1 MTDYQLRLSLFQR
14 SSMKYG
20 VAFLLIVSQIANAQH
35 KFIQFTPDTF
45 SNLFSLNR
53 TPVLTINPG
62 DTVSTETIDAM
73 GYDKKGVKRQKGGN
87 PLTGPF
93 IINTAQAGDIIAVTL
108 TKVNLN
114 RDYAYTT
121 ESIAGRAATKT
132 TASQFDKKPR
142 YVKWKL
148 DIQNGYAF
156 TDSLYGN
163 LKQFKVPLHPFLGCI
178 GVAPSRKNNE
188 ILSFFPGEFGG
199 NMDFSAVTQS
209 ATVYLPVFH
218 DGAYLYFGDGHAL
231 QGDGELAGNALE
243 TSMDIEFTVNL
254 IKNPTQP
261 LTNPRVEDSTYIMAM
276 GIAKTIDEAFKIS
289 TEELLK
295 WLQQD
300 YQVTLQEAM
309 QVAATSS
316 EYTIAEIADP
326 EVAVAAKIKK
336 QLLKGLVKRK

>member
-1 MTDYQLRLSLFQR
+1 
-14 SSMKYG
+14 MKYG
-20 VAFLLIVSQIANAQH
+20 FTLLLIASQIVNAQH
-35 KFIQFTPDTF
+35 KFIHFVPDTF

-53 TPVLTINPG
+53 TPVLTIDPG

-73 GYDKKGVKRQKGGN
+73 GYDKKTVKRQKGGN

-93 IINTAQAGDIIAVTL
+93 FINNTNAGDIIAVTL

-121 ESIAGRAATKT
+121 EYIAGRGATKT
-132 TASQFDKKPR
+132 ITGQFGKKPR
-142 YVKWKL
+142 LVKWKL
-148 DIQNGYAF
+148 DIQNRYAY
-156 TDSLYGN
+156 TDSLYDN
-163 LKQFKVPLHPFLGCI
+163 LKQFKVPVHPFLGCI
-178 GVAPSRKNNE
+178 GVAPLRKKNE

-199 NMDFSAVTQS
+199 NMDYSAVTQS
-209 ATVYLPVFH
+209 ATIYLPVFH

-243 TSMDIEFTVNL
+243 TSMDIEFTVRV
-254 IKNPTQP
+254 IKNPSQP
-261 LTNPRVEDSTYIMAM
+261 LTNPRVEDSTYLMAM
-276 GIAKTIDEAFKIS
+276 GIAKTIDDAFKIS

-300 YQVTLQEAM
+300 YQLTLQEAA
-309 QVAATSS
+309 QVAASSS

-336 QLLKGLVKRK
+336 QRLAGLQKRN